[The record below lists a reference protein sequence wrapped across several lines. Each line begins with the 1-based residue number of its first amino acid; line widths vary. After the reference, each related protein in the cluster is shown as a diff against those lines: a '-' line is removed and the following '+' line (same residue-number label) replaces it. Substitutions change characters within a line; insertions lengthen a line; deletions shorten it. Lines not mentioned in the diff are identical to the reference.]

1 MSTDSPLPASPT
13 SFSRPPI
20 SDRDIVQLLSVGLVA
35 RSALLEPAMVPY
47 LTSMQ
52 CFVTLA
58 CPHLGQT
65 STPLSFFKTG
75 AWAVRKV
82 RWFICCTY
90 DSLFIGAWCLVL
102 VLNTAGVFL
111 LVYILDSSS
120 RNSEIPVSCVDLRS
134 FLPSFLPPLC
144 GLPTNSR
151 LAGVREGLPKGVDWR
166 PELMAT

>member
-1 MSTDSPLPASPT
+1 
-13 SFSRPPI
+13 
-20 SDRDIVQLLSVGLVA
+20 LVA

-82 RWFICCTY
+82 CVCV
-90 DSLFIGAWCLVL
+90 CL
-102 VLNTAGVFL
+102 
-111 LVYILDSSS
+111 
-120 RNSEIPVSCVDLRS
+120 
-134 FLPSFLPPLC
+134 
-144 GLPTNSR
+144 
-151 LAGVREGLPKGVDWR
+151 
-166 PELMAT
+166 